1 MVLVGGGAGM
11 APMRAHAF
19 DQLERL
25 QASRKITFWYGAR
38 SRRELFYA
46 EEFDRLQAEHDNFE
60 WTVALSEPRPE
71 DDWHGPVGFIHD
83 VLHDRYLGTHPAP
96 STCEYYLCGPPMM
109 IQATRKL
116 LAKLDVDPADV
127 HCDDFGGAG

>member
-1 MVLVGGGAGM
+1 M

-83 VLHDRYLGTHPAP
+83 VLHDRYLGTHPDP
-96 STCEYYLCGPPMM
+96 SACEYYLCGPPMM
-109 IQATRKL
+109 IAAVVQML
-116 LAKLDVDPADV
+116 ENLGVESENV
-127 HCDDFGGAG
+127 FYDDFGG